1 MAANSFKKGSGKDE
15 MAKRILESA
24 LSTLIAIDTNH
35 NYVLEGSTATNPT
48 LTEAGTKLVA
58 SMQSSVR
65 DTAGTIGDAIAGM
78 KKSQVKKSDSIII
91 YDEGSQSNY
100 RVTFETLAALIV
112 AGAIDGGDVLTTAKL
127 WSHMASN
134 TEYQINISHL
144 RDALADYLTKDKL
157 QGLFRTDGG
166 DAFLSKI
173 FDDEALG
180 VITFLSGLRSNGVA
194 YMMKGLQIGL
204 YQPGIT
210 GFGAKIDENGNGEFE
225 SLVVRRFLDV
235 PELRY
240 NRVEVLA
247 GDKWRAPGGG
257 VIESVTPD
265 IDPETGNILTTGTI
279 SLKLEEGEVGCI
291 AVDDICMGIFH
302 DFNDPS
308 NNDDAT
314 TDDGFG
320 NRTFAGFCTSYFR
333 ITEVTATTNIDGVN
347 YYNKVFKY
355 ALRPIGGR
363 WSRQIHPQNFMN
375 FVVYGNFT
383 NTSRQSSTYETTAYT
398 RMLRAQN
405 TWEFSWNNIGMQFG
419 DCSLLANFDT
429 QEEPN
434 ERANEA
440 SKYLFY
446 IDGDIFHTGVLRRVD
461 SHGRDIIDYY
471 DQGVWDPN
479 TEYFYKDRVYWNGS
493 MWLLVREDTV
503 DDQGVHH
510 GITGS
515 EPSEDNPNW
524 LAVVYSQSVRSMGH
538 WEATK
543 CPYPVSAIVNLAG
556 ILYISNKE
564 TSNPPRGLLTGKVN
578 GQTTYLKDKDGKYFL
593 IDEDESNISDDWDV
607 LLDIR
612 EMVSGE
618 DAIYINLTNDA
629 DSIITDINGNIA
641 PGTEYP
647 TTKAQLYRG
656 SVQITSGITWSVS
669 AAGCSASIAPESGT
683 VVTSNMTAD
692 KATVTISATYN
703 NITYQ
708 KVFTFSKLFGA
719 DKYYLQ
725 PSADVIKFNPN
736 SNGGTGEYTP
746 TSLTVRAYVIK
757 GGDKLEITSG
767 AGLGFIRFGGN
778 TYYSGMTVQINNM
791 SVFTSGKLTFEL
803 FDSQST
809 PQLQDMEEVPLVQD
823 GVNGAGSAVVNLTN
837 DTDTVCCDSEGNIDP
852 SDSLPTTNAQLYYD
866 LQKVTTG
873 LTWNC
878 NATGCTATIEEDHD
892 NPGEGKLTVTAMSAD
907 VASVLIFCNFRGEQY
922 SKTFTFKKL
931 FGADKYYLQMSGD
944 AIVMDKTGSFRPNS
958 ITARAYCK
966 RFGNDP
972 IECNA
977 QDFPHIKIACQTL
990 QQQSG
995 YSPQSVVITDSVF
1008 TDRHLVF
1015 TLIDDS
1021 TPGDVK
1027 VLDTEDIPL
1036 VLDGTDGIDGK
1047 DGKDWHYAGM
1057 WDSEAEY
1064 KAGDVVRMGD
1074 TMYVALVDNTN
1085 KPPREI
1091 LKDCVDGKYLKD
1103 ENDRYL
1109 MTGSDLTDDI
1119 NWDFYFRDGRD
1130 GIDGVD
1136 GTDGRDGQ
1144 DGDTPVFVNLTN
1156 DTDSVIC
1163 DMDGNPLE
1171 ELPTTIAQFFFGSLQ
1186 LLHDDGVE
1194 WSVSHLVGCTLEGEA
1209 GITDDGYVQVKTMS
1223 ADRAQVTIRA
1233 TYKSQ
1238 YYEKNFN
1245 FTKLYGT
1252 DKYVLA
1258 PNFGTV
1264 QFNPDNGSYYPTS
1277 LVLNAFVVKNG
1288 ATIDLTQ
1295 ASGLGY
1301 IQIGNDTQHKYYNGD
1316 SIQTATFFAVSG
1328 IEITLRD
1335 PDGVVKDKEYIP
1347 RISDGRKGNDGADAV
1362 TMWFDDSNIHFIC
1375 DAEGTPASGQ
1385 TYSTTGKLYN
1395 GGNDV
1400 ALHAS
1405 LSKAESTTVNCTGV
1419 LNVAD
1424 NTEFILT
1431 VTGFKAGATDSNE
1444 VKVTLVAADE
1454 SISREFI
1461 IHVDKVRPGAD
1472 GKSPVVYNVVPN
1484 INVVNKDKE
1493 TGVFTPATLAPSVRK
1508 SYVDTNGAVAH
1519 QMLSASQAL
1528 SSEGI
1533 HIYYRFD
1540 AMIQT
1545 VTEAIGNMDDGNPL
1559 TLPSSMNSYVNF
1571 AIAKSDGIILDNQ
1584 SVSAVSDGIDGTDG
1598 ADGNGIASITRTF
1611 AISNVSSTPNE
1622 STEPQHFGNWTT
1634 QSPAVTEAYPHLWA
1648 KEVVLFTNTSS
1659 TTKYYHIGS
1668 RGDNGID
1675 AQDMEFVY
1683 IRTKTSTAPVILADN
1698 TYTDSKGKA
1707 YTSDGHLPH
1716 VSGNSNI
1723 ESDNS
1728 GVSGKTYECTDDPK
1742 GVNNVWKY
1750 EWEIKR
1756 SKGAANSNGKRTWN
1770 PYSGTMTLHNNF
1782 AESLL
1787 TMDITNDSDQF
1798 GADSESRVLVQQVRS
1813 TVVSMMYGTQA
1824 QAFLAVPSIALK
1836 YDDGTSVPTDVA
1848 AVSVS
1853 PNTAGQTEYTISVT
1867 IKATPS
1873 GTSPLASHSGIYV
1886 DITGSCSNGGPKT
1899 IRFSLEKV
1907 MSGAPGVAPVIYQ
1920 LNPTLKSI
1928 QFSRDSSNNLIPSSR
1943 RVTVNVLKTIGN
1955 TTQEITSAISGIT
1968 FDWGFDDN
1976 AATSGHTGRSIGSY
1990 FDVSNS
1996 DASSYSQVWIKLSTG
2011 DKETIPILKDGAK
2024 GTDGRNGTDG
2034 KDGADGKDGKSFVS
2048 RGHWRSGEEYA
2059 VGDMVSFAGSIY
2071 RCLVASSN
2079 IPPLQC
2085 LTDNGNF
2092 FLVDKNGNYIVNYP
2106 IVANTANWEL
2116 SIEYQR
2122 RIMFDLD
2129 NESDTILYDTNGKKI
2144 SQDVV
2149 SHAILYVDGAEY
2161 VGAVTYGINASG
2173 CTATIQG
2180 RTIIVTGVSG
2190 TGGTVEATCTYD
2202 GNNYTA
2208 ILSVRK
2214 LVGVNKYEI
2223 VPSANSVKKDPNSN
2237 NQYTP
2242 SAGVTFQIFRTDQTG
2257 VRRAITAADMN
2268 TGDEEGFRIGLI
2280 RGGKSEATIAIDY
2293 TITPSDFEIG
2303 DCRITLYDKNNSVQ
2317 DSEYIP
2323 VIAEGVNGQ
2332 NTIRVDL
2339 DNENDSMLY
2348 DGSGNLISGNC
2359 TANATLY
2366 DGEAPVTSAL
2376 TWKIT
2381 VRSGSVITN
2390 AVSGTLPGKQLVV
2403 SGISSGSATIL
2414 VYTRYKGYDR
2424 GITLTVKKLVGVDK
2438 YELSVSPNSVGKDGN
2453 TGEYDTDYIAVDV
2466 YKTAQNGS
2474 RTKLNSLPTGYTLK
2488 SIINGVT
2495 ESISLGSQSISKAK
2509 FAGTNIAIE
2518 LRDNNNSLLDN
2529 ENVPIVSSGT
2539 AGVDSISISAT
2550 PSSLIINQD
2559 ITNTDNIKNPN
2570 LSEYVYF
2577 YLWKGGENITANITS
2592 IKVNTNG
2599 KIYLATENSQ
2609 TTGSFTYYHP
2619 YLIIRGIAKS
2629 GDNYYS
2635 SAQIGLTVNFT
2646 DNGVAKTISYTL
2658 SVYVNL
2664 IGTWKIT
2671 VENGVKQEVGDR
2683 IAYEAGPNGTVL
2695 RTAWNANITE
2705 SATALRSEYT
2715 EQICKAGEYGANL
2728 FGFSKGVVFSDNI
2741 IPFIQGY
2748 GFAQKSAGQI
2758 WINNLGFGG
2767 KGGYFTI
2774 SFYARMSSTSRT
2786 VTFKFWAVG
2795 MLGVYNPDDAT
2806 NDPIFFSRGIS
2817 ASTWTKVTQ
2826 TVYIKSFEN
2835 DTQRGGQ
2842 FYVDDAPGDNLLYIR
2857 QLKIERGNEETAFT
2871 PAAEDLALVGNG
2883 QLITSLDNAG
2893 MATDGRIINGRKAD
2907 YYVEVNPSGFPTYC
2921 IDYLYK
2927 NNAFN
2932 ITAGKMY
2939 TLSFWAKC
2947 SSYGMIITTHLY
2959 KSGEPIISDS
2969 SVIYD
2974 PGTNGSQMEKLRSD
2988 GESKVRLSTAWKQY
3002 FIHLYAT
3009 NNITGAN
3016 LIALRVVKAE
3026 NANVTGTIYMSDIR
3040 FVEGFE
3046 TTEGQYRS
3054 LIEQSARR
3062 VSMSVEHDLLQ
3073 TGIDITH
3080 QKITLRAD
3088 QVVFASSNGVSGKIW
3103 IDATYGTLHAVD
3115 GHFSGIIEA
3124 NGGTIGGFKIGNTYI
3139 GEAEEVGGSWEG
3151 TRLYNDGRLILGK
3164 TNDDYHIALR
3174 VYGGVEMGGKENENI
3189 VLFTP
3194 SNIGNGKTLENTEA
3208 ITLNGCLRLPYI
3220 NNRLPSN
3227 VGNIYNGVVY
3237 YDDFGYLRLY
3247 NINNQNKKGV
3257 SPFGTYL
3264 ISGESEVVLPL
3275 ASNIA
3280 GNPRLNTIWV
3290 KGNGDTIVRTS
3301 VLSNQK
3307 IMNSHDNGYWENNQS
3322 NIGGE
3327 SHIFVFNG
3335 TDWIDFFCSFT

>member
-157 QGLFRTDGG
+157 QGLFRTEGG

-257 VIESVTPD
+257 IIESVTPD
-265 IDPETGNILTTGTI
+265 VDPETGNILATGTI

-493 MWLLVREDTV
+493 MWLLVREDTI
-503 DDQGVHH
+503 DGQGVHH

-564 TSNPPRGLLTGKVN
+564 TSNPPRGLLTGLVN

-656 SVQITSGITWSVS
+656 SVQITSGITWGVS
-669 AAGCSASIAPESGT
+669 AVGCSASIAPESGT

-736 SNGGTGEYTP
+736 ANGGTGEYTP

-767 AGLGFIRFGGN
+767 AGLGYIRFGGN

-803 FDSQST
+803 FDNQST

-922 SKTFTFKKL
+922 SKIFTFKKL

-944 AIVMDKTGSFRPNS
+944 AVVMDKTGSFRPNS
-958 ITARAYCK
+958 ITARAFCK

-972 IECNA
+972 IECTA
-977 QDFPHIKIACQTL
+977 QDFPHIKIACQAL

-1015 TLIDDS
+1015 TIIDDS

-1036 VLDGTDGIDGK
+1036 VMDGTDGIDGQ

-1091 LKDCVDGKYLKD
+1091 LKDGVDGKYLKD

-1130 GIDGVD
+1130 GIDGID
-1136 GTDGRDGQ
+1136 GIDGRDGQ

-1171 ELPTTIAQFFFGSLQ
+1171 ELPTTIAQFFFGSIQ
-1186 LLHDDGVE
+1186 LLHEDGVE
-1194 WSVSHLVGCTLEGEA
+1194 WSISHLVGCTLEGET

-1233 TYKSQ
+1233 TYKTQ

-1264 QFNPDNGSYYPTS
+1264 QFNPNNGTYYPTS

-1288 ATIDLTQ
+1288 TTIDLTQ

-1316 SIQTATFFAVSG
+1316 SIQTATFFATSG

-1347 RISDGRKGNDGADAV
+1347 RISDGRRGDDGDDAV

-1375 DAEGTPASGQ
+1375 DAEGTPVSGQ
-1385 TYSTTGKLYN
+1385 TYSTTGKLYK

-1454 SISREFI
+1454 SVSREFI
-1461 IHVDKVRPGAD
+1461 VHVDKVRPGAD
-1472 GKSPVVYNVVPN
+1472 GKSPVIYNVVPN
-1484 INVVNKDKE
+1484 TNVVNKNKE
-1493 TGVFTPATLAPSVRK
+1493 TGVFTPATLTPGVRK
-1508 SYVDTNGAVAH
+1508 SYVDANGAVAH

-1545 VTEAIGNMDDGNPL
+1545 VTEAIGNLDNGNPL

-1584 SVSAVSDGIDGTDG
+1584 SVSAISDGIDG
-1598 ADGNGIASITRTF
+1598 
-1611 AISNVSSTPNE
+1611 E
-1622 STEPQHFGNWTT
+1622 
-1634 QSPAVTEAYPHLWA
+1634 
-1648 KEVVLFTNTSS
+1648 
-1659 TTKYYHIGS
+1659 
-1668 RGDNGID
+1668 
-1675 AQDMEFVY
+1675 
-1683 IRTKTSTAPVILADN
+1683 
-1698 TYTDSKGKA
+1698 
-1707 YTSDGHLPH
+1707 
-1716 VSGNSNI
+1716 
-1723 ESDNS
+1723 
-1728 GVSGKTYECTDDPK
+1728 
-1742 GVNNVWKY
+1742 
-1750 EWEIKR
+1750 
-1756 SKGAANSNGKRTWN
+1756 
-1770 PYSGTMTLHNNF
+1770 
-1782 AESLL
+1782 
-1787 TMDITNDSDQF
+1787 
-1798 GADSESRVLVQQVRS
+1798 
-1813 TVVSMMYGTQA
+1813 
-1824 QAFLAVPSIALK
+1824 
-1836 YDDGTSVPTDVA
+1836 
-1848 AVSVS
+1848 
-1853 PNTAGQTEYTISVT
+1853 
-1867 IKATPS
+1867 
-1873 GTSPLASHSGIYV
+1873 
-1886 DITGSCSNGGPKT
+1886 
-1899 IRFSLEKV
+1899 
-1907 MSGAPGVAPVIYQ
+1907 
-1920 LNPTLKSI
+1920 
-1928 QFSRDSSNNLIPSSR
+1928 
-1943 RVTVNVLKTIGN
+1943 
-1955 TTQEITSAISGIT
+1955 
-1968 FDWGFDDN
+1968 
-1976 AATSGHTGRSIGSY
+1976 
-1990 FDVSNS
+1990 
-1996 DASSYSQVWIKLSTG
+1996 
-2011 DKETIPILKDGAK
+2011 
-2024 GTDGRNGTDG
+2024 
-2034 KDGADGKDGKSFVS
+2034 DGKSYVS
-2048 RGHWRSGEEYA
+2048 RGHWKSGEEYN

-2092 FLVDKNGNYIVNYP
+2092 FLVDENGNYIINYP
-2106 IVANTANWEL
+2106 IVANTTNWEL

-2129 NESDTILYDTNGKKI
+2129 NESDTILYDTNGKKV

-2161 VGAVTYGINASG
+2161 VGAATYGINASG
-2173 CTATIQG
+2173 CTATISG

-2190 TGGTVEATCTYD
+2190 TGGTVEVTCTYD
-2202 GNNYTA
+2202 GNTYTA

-2223 VPSANSVKKDPNSN
+2223 VPSANSVKKDPNNN

-2257 VRRAITAADMN
+2257 TRRALTASDMN

-2280 RGGKSEATIAIDY
+2280 RGGQSEATIAINY

-2359 TANATLY
+2359 IANATLY
-2366 DGEAPVTSAL
+2366 DGEVPVTSAL

-2381 VRSGSVITN
+2381 VRSGSVTTN
-2390 AVSGTLPGKQLVV
+2390 AVSGTLPGNQLVV
-2403 SGISSGSATIL
+2403 SGISSDAATIL
-2414 VYTRYKGYDR
+2414 VYTRYKEYDR
-2424 GITLTVKKLVGVDK
+2424 GITLTLKRLVGVDK
-2438 YELSVSPNSVGKDGN
+2438 YELSVSPNSVGKNWN
-2453 TGEYDTDYIAVDV
+2453 TGAYDTDYIAVDV

-2495 ESISLGSQSISKAK
+2495 ESINLGSQSIAKAK

-2529 ENVPIVSSGT
+2529 ENVPIVSSGATGSDAVIGT
-2539 AGVDSISISAT
+2539 ALPA
-2550 PSSLIINQD
+2550 SLIINQD
-2559 ITNTDNIKNPN
+2559 ITNTSNIDSPN
-2570 LSEYVYF
+2570 LSETIIMELWEGNTKLGSNMISSLTVHQDNPHVYINNSNNTPVLSADVYIPSDRF
-2577 YLWKGGENITANITS
+2577 VIKGVAKDG
-2592 IKVNTNG
+2592 NG
-2599 KIYLATENSQ
+2599 
-2609 TTGSFTYYHP
+2609 
-2619 YLIIRGIAKS
+2619 
-2629 GDNYYS
+2629 NYYS
-2635 SAQIGLTVNFT
+2635 DANISVTVRFYV
-2646 DNGVAKTISYTL
+2646 NGSSVQKVMTVPVR
-2658 SVYVNL
+2658 VYVNL
-2664 IGTWKIT
+2664 LGTWKIT
-2671 VENGVKQEVGDR
+2671 VENGAEQKVGDR
-2683 IAYEAGPNGTVL
+2683 INYEAGPDGTVL

-2715 EQICKAGEYGANL
+2715 EQIGKAGEYGANL
-2728 FGFSKGVVFSDNI
+2728 FGFGKGVAFSDNI

-2758 WINNLGFGG
+2758 WINKLGFDG

-2774 SFYARMSSTSRT
+2774 SFYARMSSTNRT
-2786 VTFKFWAVG
+2786 VTFNFWARG
-2795 MLGVYNPDDAT
+2795 MLSVYNPDAAT
-2806 NDPIFFSRGIS
+2806 SDPISFSRGIS
-2817 ASTWTKVTQ
+2817 ASSWTRVTQ
-2826 TVYIKSFEN
+2826 TVYIKSFSN

-2857 QLKIERGNEETAFT
+2857 QLKIERGNEVTAFT
-2871 PAAEDLALVGNG
+2871 PAAEDLAIVGNG

-2893 MATDGRIINGRKAD
+2893 MATDRPEINGRRAD
-2907 YYVEVNPSGFPTYC
+2907 YYAYVNPSSFPTDF
-2921 IDYLYK
+2921 IDYLFK
-2927 NNAFN
+2927 NGAFN

-2947 SSYGMIITTHLY
+2947 SSYGMVITTHLY
-2959 KSGEPIISDS
+2959 KPGESIIDS
-2969 SVIYD
+2969 SNVIYD

-3009 NNITGAN
+3009 NSVSEAN
-3016 LIALRVVKAE
+3016 LIALRVVKSE

-3046 TTEGQYRS
+3046 TTEGQYKS
-3054 LIEQSARR
+3054 LFEQTARR
-3062 VSMSVEHDLLQ
+3062 ISMSVEHDLLQ

-3088 QVVFASSNGVSGKIW
+3088 QVVFSNSAGTATDKIW
-3103 IDATYGTLHAVD
+3103 IDATHGTLHAVD
-3115 GHFSGIIEA
+3115 GHFSGEITA
-3124 NGGTIGGFKIGNTYI
+3124 TTGTIGGFVIDSDSIRSENSMVGLYSGSVYTSDNNNSPVRFWAGSTNRDSAPFRVTQSGALYSTSGKIGGFTINSSSIGSQYDNENLYLSPSFAKIGNSQAFI
-3139 GEAEEVGGSWEG
+3139 LMGADVAPGVVGG
-3151 TRLYNDGRLILGK
+3151 
-3164 TNDDYHIALR
+3164 A
-3174 VYGGVEMGGKENENI
+3174 
-3189 VLFTP
+3189 FTM
-3194 SNIGNGKTLENTEA
+3194 TMRLENTKPA
-3208 ITLNGCLRLPYI
+3208 QTYGDWTYDTANYGIYI
-3220 NNRLPSN
+3220 NVKNGTKN
-3227 VGNIYNGVVY
+3227 YGIYSTAAIRGSVVY
-3237 YDDFGYLRLY
+3237 SDRVGY
-3247 NINNQNKKGV
+3247 IG
-3257 SPFGTYL
+3257 FTG
-3264 ISGESEVVLPL
+3264 SGY
-3275 ASNIA
+3275 
-3280 GNPRLNTIWV
+3280 TI
-3290 KGNGDTIVRTS
+3290 D
-3301 VLSNQK
+3301 LSQCNLFYFYCP
-3307 IMNSHDNGYWENNQS
+3307 SQS
-3322 NIGGE
+3322 NIYLPTKESIAKQFSYSELPTNFGVEFTIVAQWNTSMFWLMNVEDYNAGFTNWAMAAGDVVRLLVTNIHGE
-3327 SHIFVFNG
+3327 FRYKIISY
-3335 TDWIDFFCSFT
+3335 CQ

>member
-112 AGAIDGGDVLTTAKL
+112 AGAIDGGDVITTAKL

-157 QGLFRTDGG
+157 QGLFRTEGG

-257 VIESVTPD
+257 IIESVTPD
-265 IDPETGNILTTGTI
+265 IDPETGNVLATGTI

-363 WSRQIHPQNFMN
+363 WSRQVHPQNYMN

-493 MWLLVREDTV
+493 MWLLVREDIV

-564 TSNPPRGLLTGKVN
+564 TSNPPRGLLTGLVN

-656 SVQITSGITWSVS
+656 SIQITSGITWGVS
-669 AAGCSASIAPESGT
+669 AVGCSASIAPESGT

-736 SNGGTGEYTP
+736 ANGGTGEYTP

-767 AGLGFIRFGGN
+767 AGLGYIRFGGN

-803 FDSQST
+803 FDNQST

-944 AIVMDKTGSFRPNS
+944 AVVMDKTGSFKPNS
-958 ITARAYCK
+958 ITARAFCK

-972 IECNA
+972 IECTA
-977 QDFPHIKIACQTL
+977 QDFPHIKIACQAL

-1015 TLIDDS
+1015 TIIDDS

-1027 VLDTEDIPL
+1027 ILDTEDIPL

-1074 TMYVALVDNTN
+1074 TMYVALVNNTN

-1091 LKDCVDGKYLKD
+1091 LKDGVDGKYLKD

-1119 NWDFYFRDGRD
+1119 NWDLYFRDGRD

-1136 GTDGRDGQ
+1136 GIDGRDGQ

-1186 LLHDDGVE
+1186 LLHEDGVE
-1194 WSVSHLVGCTLEGEA
+1194 WSISHLVGCTLEGET

-1264 QFNPDNGSYYPTS
+1264 QFNPNNGTYYPTA

-1288 ATIDLTQ
+1288 TTIDLTQ
-1295 ASGLGY
+1295 TSGLGY

-1335 PDGVVKDKEYIP
+1335 QDGVVKDKEYIP
-1347 RISDGRKGNDGADAV
+1347 RISDGRRGDDGDDAV

-1375 DAEGTPASGQ
+1375 DAEGTPVSGQ
-1385 TYSTTGKLYN
+1385 TYSTTGKLYK

-1454 SISREFI
+1454 SVSREFI
-1461 IHVDKVRPGAD
+1461 VHVDKVRPGAD
-1472 GKSPVVYNVVPN
+1472 GKSPVIYNVVPN
-1484 INVVNKDKE
+1484 TNVVNKDKE
-1493 TGVFTPATLAPSVRK
+1493 TGVFTPAALTPSVRK
-1508 SYVDTNGAVAH
+1508 SYVDANGAVAH

-1545 VTEAIGNMDDGNPL
+1545 VLEAIGNLDDGNPL

-1584 SVSAVSDGIDGTDG
+1584 SVSAISDGIDG
-1598 ADGNGIASITRTF
+1598 
-1611 AISNVSSTPNE
+1611 E
-1622 STEPQHFGNWTT
+1622 
-1634 QSPAVTEAYPHLWA
+1634 
-1648 KEVVLFTNTSS
+1648 
-1659 TTKYYHIGS
+1659 
-1668 RGDNGID
+1668 
-1675 AQDMEFVY
+1675 
-1683 IRTKTSTAPVILADN
+1683 
-1698 TYTDSKGKA
+1698 
-1707 YTSDGHLPH
+1707 
-1716 VSGNSNI
+1716 
-1723 ESDNS
+1723 
-1728 GVSGKTYECTDDPK
+1728 
-1742 GVNNVWKY
+1742 
-1750 EWEIKR
+1750 
-1756 SKGAANSNGKRTWN
+1756 
-1770 PYSGTMTLHNNF
+1770 
-1782 AESLL
+1782 
-1787 TMDITNDSDQF
+1787 
-1798 GADSESRVLVQQVRS
+1798 
-1813 TVVSMMYGTQA
+1813 
-1824 QAFLAVPSIALK
+1824 
-1836 YDDGTSVPTDVA
+1836 
-1848 AVSVS
+1848 
-1853 PNTAGQTEYTISVT
+1853 
-1867 IKATPS
+1867 
-1873 GTSPLASHSGIYV
+1873 
-1886 DITGSCSNGGPKT
+1886 
-1899 IRFSLEKV
+1899 
-1907 MSGAPGVAPVIYQ
+1907 
-1920 LNPTLKSI
+1920 
-1928 QFSRDSSNNLIPSSR
+1928 
-1943 RVTVNVLKTIGN
+1943 
-1955 TTQEITSAISGIT
+1955 
-1968 FDWGFDDN
+1968 
-1976 AATSGHTGRSIGSY
+1976 
-1990 FDVSNS
+1990 
-1996 DASSYSQVWIKLSTG
+1996 
-2011 DKETIPILKDGAK
+2011 
-2024 GTDGRNGTDG
+2024 
-2034 KDGADGKDGKSFVS
+2034 DGKSYVS
-2048 RGHWRSGEEYA
+2048 RGHWKSGEEYN

-2079 IPPLQC
+2079 VPPLQC
-2085 LTDNGNF
+2085 LTDNGNL
-2092 FLVDKNGNYIVNYP
+2092 FLVDENGNYIINYP

-2129 NESDTILYDTNGKKI
+2129 NESDTILYDTNGKKV
-2144 SQDVV
+2144 SQDVI

-2161 VGAVTYGINASG
+2161 VGAATYGINASG
-2173 CTATIQG
+2173 CTATISG

-2190 TGGTVEATCTYD
+2190 TGGTVEVTCTYE
-2202 GNNYTA
+2202 GNTYTA

-2223 VPSANSVKKDPNSN
+2223 VPSANSVKKDPNNN

-2242 SAGVTFQIFRTDQTG
+2242 SAGVTFQIFKTDQTG
-2257 VRRAITAADMN
+2257 TRRALTASDMN

-2280 RGGKSEATIAIDY
+2280 RGGQSEAIIAIDY

-2359 TANATLY
+2359 IANATLY
-2366 DGEAPVTSAL
+2366 DGEVPVTSAL

-2381 VRSGSVITN
+2381 VRSGSITTN
-2390 AVSGTLPGKQLVV
+2390 AVSGTLPGNQLVV
-2403 SGISSGSATIL
+2403 SGISSDAATIL
-2414 VYTRYKGYDR
+2414 VYTRYKEYDR
-2424 GITLTVKKLVGVDK
+2424 GITLTLKRLVGVDK
-2438 YELSVSPNSVGKDGN
+2438 YELSVSPNSVGKNGN
-2453 TGEYDTDYIAVDV
+2453 TGAYDTDYIAVDV

-2495 ESISLGSQSISKAK
+2495 ESISLGSQSIAQAK

-2529 ENVPIVSSGT
+2529 ENVPIVSSGATGSDAVIGT
-2539 AGVDSISISAT
+2539 ALPA
-2550 PSSLIINQD
+2550 SLIINQD
-2559 ITNTDNIKNPN
+2559 ITNTSNIDSPN
-2570 LSEYVYF
+2570 LSETIIMELWEGNTKLGSNMISSVTVHQDNPHVYINNSNNTPVLSVDVYVPSDRF
-2577 YLWKGGENITANITS
+2577 VIKGVAKDG
-2592 IKVNTNG
+2592 NG
-2599 KIYLATENSQ
+2599 
-2609 TTGSFTYYHP
+2609 
-2619 YLIIRGIAKS
+2619 
-2629 GDNYYS
+2629 NYYS
-2635 SAQIGLTVNFT
+2635 DANISVTVRFHV
-2646 DNGVAKTISYTL
+2646 NGSRIQKLMTVPVR
-2658 SVYVNL
+2658 VYVNL
-2664 IGTWKIT
+2664 LGTWKIT
-2671 VENGVKQEVGDR
+2671 VENGAEEKVGNR

-2695 RTAWNANITE
+2695 RTAWNANIIE

-2715 EQICKAGEYGANL
+2715 EQIGKADEYGANL
-2728 FGFSKGVVFSDNI
+2728 FGFSKGVVFSGNI

-2748 GFAQKSAGQI
+2748 GFAQSGAGQI
-2758 WINNLGFGG
+2758 YIHHLGFGG

-2774 SFYARMSSTSRT
+2774 SFYARMSSTNRT
-2786 VTFKFWAVG
+2786 VTFNFWARG
-2795 MLGVYNPDDAT
+2795 MLSTYNPDTAT
-2806 NDPIFFSRGIS
+2806 SDPISFSRGIS
-2817 ASTWTKVTQ
+2817 ASSWTRVTQ
-2826 TVYIKSFEN
+2826 TVYIKSFSN
-2835 DTQRGGQ
+2835 DTQRSGQ
-2842 FYVDDAPGDNLLYIR
+2842 FYVDDAPGENLLYIR
-2857 QLKIERGNEETAFT
+2857 QLKIERGNEVTAFS
-2871 PAAEDLALVGNG
+2871 PAAEDLAVVGNG

-2893 MATDGRIINGRKAD
+2893 MNVDRPEINGRRAD
-2907 YYVEVNPSGFPTYC
+2907 YYAYVNPSSFPTDF
-2921 IDYLYK
+2921 IDYLFK
-2927 NNAFN
+2927 NGAFN

-2959 KSGEPIISDS
+2959 KPGESIISS
-2969 SVIYD
+2969 SDVIYD
-2974 PGTNGSQMEKLRSD
+2974 PMTNGSQMEKLRSD
-2988 GESKVRLSTAWKQY
+2988 GQSKVRLSTVWKQY

-3009 NNITGAN
+3009 NNVSGAS

-3046 TTEGQYRS
+3046 TTEGQYKS
-3054 LIEQSARR
+3054 LFEQTARR
-3062 VSMSVEHDLLQ
+3062 ISMSVEHDLLQ

-3080 QKITLRAD
+3080 QRITLRAD

-3103 IDATYGTLHAVD
+3103 IDATDGTLHAIN

-3124 NGGTIGGFKIGNTYI
+3124 NGGTFRGLIKTPFREPTSVWDNLDGGGCIKIATRAQANAGISLPVWDSLDGTEIDIVNLTRYNTYI
-3139 GEAEEVGGSWEG
+3139 TAAGGTGYIMLGWKRVSSIKLGYKGMICKLKAVKIDEDDETTVPAGTVIWSIVNVSSFKYTTENGYNIAESADFLNYGGAIDGMVTFNRGVYLPGILYTGNVTIGGSSHGRTILWRGPG
-3151 TRLYNDGRLILGK
+3151 TLYDTWNYFY
-3164 TNDDYHIALR
+3164 T
-3174 VYGGVEMGGKENENI
+3174 GGWGYMQS
-3189 VLFTP
+3189 FSSD
-3194 SNIGNGKTLENTEA
+3194 SNK
-3208 ITLNGCLRLPYI
+3208 
-3220 NNRLPSN
+3220 
-3227 VGNIYNGVVY
+3227 
-3237 YDDFGYLRLY
+3237 LY
-3247 NINNQNKKGV
+3247 
-3257 SPFGTYL
+3257 
-3264 ISGESEVVLPL
+3264 
-3275 ASNIA
+3275 
-3280 GNPRLNTIWV
+3280 
-3290 KGNGDTIVRTS
+3290 
-3301 VLSNQK
+3301 
-3307 IMNSHDNGYWENNQS
+3307 M
-3322 NIGGE
+3322 
-3327 SHIFVFNG
+3327 FVFDATLTLG
-3335 TDWIDFFCSFT
+3335 DRQGAWILVD

>member
-1 MAANSFKKGSGKDE
+1 
-15 MAKRILESA
+15 
-24 LSTLIAIDTNH
+24 
-35 NYVLEGSTATNPT
+35 
-48 LTEAGTKLVA
+48 
-58 SMQSSVR
+58 
-65 DTAGTIGDAIAGM
+65 
-78 KKSQVKKSDSIII
+78 
-91 YDEGSQSNY
+91 
-100 RVTFETLAALIV
+100 
-112 AGAIDGGDVLTTAKL
+112 
-127 WSHMASN
+127 
-134 TEYQINISHL
+134 
-144 RDALADYLTKDKL
+144 
-157 QGLFRTDGG
+157 
-166 DAFLSKI
+166 
-173 FDDEALG
+173 
-180 VITFLSGLRSNGVA
+180 
-194 YMMKGLQIGL
+194 
-204 YQPGIT
+204 
-210 GFGAKIDENGNGEFE
+210 
-225 SLVVRRFLDV
+225 
-235 PELRY
+235 
-240 NRVEVLA
+240 
-247 GDKWRAPGGG
+247 
-257 VIESVTPD
+257 
-265 IDPETGNILTTGTI
+265 
-279 SLKLEEGEVGCI
+279 
-291 AVDDICMGIFH
+291 
-302 DFNDPS
+302 
-308 NNDDAT
+308 
-314 TDDGFG
+314 
-320 NRTFAGFCTSYFR
+320 
-333 ITEVTATTNIDGVN
+333 
-347 YYNKVFKY
+347 
-355 ALRPIGGR
+355 
-363 WSRQIHPQNFMN
+363 
-375 FVVYGNFT
+375 
-383 NTSRQSSTYETTAYT
+383 
-398 RMLRAQN
+398 
-405 TWEFSWNNIGMQFG
+405 
-419 DCSLLANFDT
+419 
-429 QEEPN
+429 
-434 ERANEA
+434 
-440 SKYLFY
+440 
-446 IDGDIFHTGVLRRVD
+446 
-461 SHGRDIIDYY
+461 
-471 DQGVWDPN
+471 
-479 TEYFYKDRVYWNGS
+479 
-493 MWLLVREDTV
+493 MWLLVREDTI
-503 DDQGVHH
+503 DGQGVHH

-564 TSNPPRGLLTGKVN
+564 TSNPPRGLLTGLVN

-656 SVQITSGITWSVS
+656 SVQITSGITWGVS
-669 AAGCSASIAPESGT
+669 AVGCSASIAPESGT

-736 SNGGTGEYTP
+736 ANGGTGEYTP

-767 AGLGFIRFGGN
+767 AGLGYIMFGGN
-778 TYYSGMTVQINNM
+778 TYYSGMTVKINNM

-803 FDSQST
+803 FDNQST
-809 PQLQDMEEVPLVQD
+809 PQLQDIEEVPLVQD

-852 SDSLPTTNAQLYYD
+852 SDSLPTTNAQLYHD

-878 NATGCTATIEEDHD
+878 NAIGCTATIEEDHD

-922 SKTFTFKKL
+922 SKIFTFKKL

-944 AIVMDKTGSFRPNS
+944 AVVMDKTGSFRPNS
-958 ITARAYCK
+958 ITARAFCK

-972 IECNA
+972 IECTA
-977 QDFPHIKIACQTL
+977 QDFPHIKIACQAL

-995 YSPQSVVITDSVF
+995 YSPQSVVMTDSVF

-1036 VLDGTDGIDGK
+1036 VMDGTDGIDGK

-1057 WDSEAEY
+1057 WDSEVEY

-1085 KPPREI
+1085 KSPREI
-1091 LKDCVDGKYLKD
+1091 LKDGVDGKYLKD

-1136 GTDGRDGQ
+1136 GIDGRDGQ

-1194 WSVSHLVGCTLEGEA
+1194 WSISHLVGCTLEGEA

-1264 QFNPDNGSYYPTS
+1264 QFNPNNGSYYPTS

-1288 ATIDLTQ
+1288 TTIDLTQ

-1316 SIQTATFFAVSG
+1316 SIQTATFFATSG

-1347 RISDGRKGNDGADAV
+1347 RISDGRRGDDGDDAV

-1375 DAEGTPASGQ
+1375 DAAGTPVSGQ
-1385 TYSTTGKLYN
+1385 TYSTTGKLYK

-1454 SISREFI
+1454 SVSREFI
-1461 IHVDKVRPGAD
+1461 VHVDKVRPGAD
-1472 GKSPVVYNVVPN
+1472 GKSPVIYNVVPN
-1484 INVVNKDKE
+1484 TNVVNKNKE
-1493 TGVFTPATLAPSVRK
+1493 TGVFTPATLTPGVRK
-1508 SYVDTNGAVAH
+1508 SYVDYNGAVAH

-1545 VTEAIGNMDDGNPL
+1545 VTEAIGNLDNGNPL

-1571 AIAKSDGIILDNQ
+1571 AIAKSDNIILDNQ
-1584 SVSAVSDGIDGTDG
+1584 SVSAISDGIDG
-1598 ADGNGIASITRTF
+1598 
-1611 AISNVSSTPNE
+1611 E
-1622 STEPQHFGNWTT
+1622 
-1634 QSPAVTEAYPHLWA
+1634 
-1648 KEVVLFTNTSS
+1648 
-1659 TTKYYHIGS
+1659 
-1668 RGDNGID
+1668 
-1675 AQDMEFVY
+1675 
-1683 IRTKTSTAPVILADN
+1683 
-1698 TYTDSKGKA
+1698 
-1707 YTSDGHLPH
+1707 
-1716 VSGNSNI
+1716 
-1723 ESDNS
+1723 
-1728 GVSGKTYECTDDPK
+1728 
-1742 GVNNVWKY
+1742 
-1750 EWEIKR
+1750 
-1756 SKGAANSNGKRTWN
+1756 
-1770 PYSGTMTLHNNF
+1770 
-1782 AESLL
+1782 
-1787 TMDITNDSDQF
+1787 
-1798 GADSESRVLVQQVRS
+1798 
-1813 TVVSMMYGTQA
+1813 
-1824 QAFLAVPSIALK
+1824 
-1836 YDDGTSVPTDVA
+1836 
-1848 AVSVS
+1848 
-1853 PNTAGQTEYTISVT
+1853 
-1867 IKATPS
+1867 
-1873 GTSPLASHSGIYV
+1873 
-1886 DITGSCSNGGPKT
+1886 
-1899 IRFSLEKV
+1899 
-1907 MSGAPGVAPVIYQ
+1907 
-1920 LNPTLKSI
+1920 
-1928 QFSRDSSNNLIPSSR
+1928 
-1943 RVTVNVLKTIGN
+1943 
-1955 TTQEITSAISGIT
+1955 
-1968 FDWGFDDN
+1968 
-1976 AATSGHTGRSIGSY
+1976 
-1990 FDVSNS
+1990 
-1996 DASSYSQVWIKLSTG
+1996 
-2011 DKETIPILKDGAK
+2011 
-2024 GTDGRNGTDG
+2024 
-2034 KDGADGKDGKSFVS
+2034 DGKSYVS
-2048 RGHWRSGEEYA
+2048 RGHWKSGEEYN

-2071 RCLVASSN
+2071 RCIVASSN
-2079 IPPLQC
+2079 VPPLQC

-2092 FLVDKNGNYIVNYP
+2092 FLVDENGNYIINYP

-2129 NESDTILYDTNGKKI
+2129 NESDTILYDTNGKKV

-2161 VGAVTYGINASG
+2161 VGAATYGINASG
-2173 CTATIQG
+2173 CTATISG

-2190 TGGTVEATCTYD
+2190 TGGTVEVTCTYD
-2202 GNNYTA
+2202 GNTYTA

-2214 LVGVNKYEI
+2214 LVGFNKYEI
-2223 VPSANSVKKDPNSN
+2223 VPSANSVKKDPNNN

-2257 VRRAITAADMN
+2257 TRRALTASDMN

-2280 RGGKSEATIAIDY
+2280 RGGQSEATISINY

-2323 VIAEGVNGQ
+2323 VIAEGLNGQ

-2359 TANATLY
+2359 VANATLY
-2366 DGEAPVTSAL
+2366 DGEVPVTSAL

-2381 VRSGSVITN
+2381 VRSGSVTTN
-2390 AVSGTLPGKQLVV
+2390 AVSGTLPGNQLVV
-2403 SGISSGSATIL
+2403 SGISSDAATIL
-2414 VYTRYKGYDR
+2414 VYTRYKEYDR
-2424 GITLTVKKLVGVDK
+2424 GITLTLKRLVGVDK
-2438 YELSVSPNSVGKDGN
+2438 YELSVYPNSVGKNGN
-2453 TGEYDTDYIAVDV
+2453 TGAYDTDYIAVNV

-2495 ESISLGSQSISKAK
+2495 ESISLGSQSIAKAK

-2529 ENVPIVSSGT
+2529 ENVPIVSSGATGSDAVIGT
-2539 AGVDSISISAT
+2539 ALPA
-2550 PSSLIINQD
+2550 SLIINQD
-2559 ITNTDNIKNPN
+2559 ITNTSNIDSPN
-2570 LSEYVYF
+2570 LSETIIMELWEGNTKLGSNMISSLTVHQDNPHVYINNSNNTPVLSADVYVPSDRF
-2577 YLWKGGENITANITS
+2577 VIKGVAKDG
-2592 IKVNTNG
+2592 NG
-2599 KIYLATENSQ
+2599 
-2609 TTGSFTYYHP
+2609 
-2619 YLIIRGIAKS
+2619 
-2629 GDNYYS
+2629 NYYS
-2635 SAQIGLTVNFT
+2635 DANISVTVRFYV
-2646 DNGVAKTISYTL
+2646 NGSSVQKVMTVPVR
-2658 SVYVNL
+2658 VYVNL
-2664 IGTWKIT
+2664 LGTWKIT
-2671 VENGVKQEVGDR
+2671 VENGAEQKVGER

-2695 RTAWNANITE
+2695 RTAWNANISE

-2715 EQICKAGEYGANL
+2715 EQIGKASEYGANL
-2728 FGFSKGVVFSDNI
+2728 FGFSKGVTFSGNI

-2748 GFAQKSAGQI
+2748 GFAQSGSGQLSVS
-2758 WINNLGFGG
+2758 NLGFDG
-2767 KGGYFTI
+2767 KGGYFAI
-2774 SFYARMSSTSRT
+2774 SFYARMSSTSMDTTFYLWANGEDDQPIVFNRT
-2786 VTFKFWAVG
+2786 
-2795 MLGVYNPDDAT
+2795 
-2806 NDPIFFSRGIS
+2806 IS
-2817 ASTWTKVTQ
+2817 ASSWTRVTQ
-2826 TVYIKSFEN
+2826 VVYIKSYI
-2835 DTQRGGQ
+2835 DDASRKGC
-2842 FYVDDAPGDNLLYIR
+2842 FYVNDMPSDNLIYVR
-2857 QLKIERGNEETAFT
+2857 QLKIERGKNVTEFI
-2871 PAAEDLALVGNG
+2871 PANEDLALVGNG

-2893 MATDGRIINGRKAD
+2893 MSVDRPEINGRMAD
-2907 YYVEVNPSGFPTYC
+2907 YYAYVNPSSFPTDFV
-2921 IDYLYK
+2921 DYLFK

-2959 KSGEPIISDS
+2959 KPGESIISS
-2969 SVIYD
+2969 SDVIYD

-2988 GESKVRLSTAWKQY
+2988 GESKVRLSTEWKQY

-3009 NNITGAN
+3009 NNVTGAS

-3046 TTEGQYRS
+3046 TIEGQYKS
-3054 LIEQSARR
+3054 LFEQTARR
-3062 VSMSVEHDLLQ
+3062 ISMSVEHDLLQ

-3080 QKITLRAD
+3080 QRITLRAD

-3103 IDATYGTLHAVD
+3103 IDATDGTLHAIN

-3124 NGGTIGGFKIGNTYI
+3124 NGGTFRGLIKTPFREPTNVLDNLEGGGCIKIATKAQANAGISLPVWDSLDGTEIDIVNLTKHNTYI
-3139 GEAEEVGGSWEG
+3139 TAAGGTGYIMLGWRRVSSIKLGYKGMICKLKAVKIDEDDETTVPAGTVIWSIVNASSFKYTKQYGYNIAESSDFLNYGGAIDGMATFNGGVYLPGILYTGNVTIGGSSHGRTILWRGPG
-3151 TRLYNDGRLILGK
+3151 TLSDTWNYFY
-3164 TNDDYHIALR
+3164 T
-3174 VYGGVEMGGKENENI
+3174 GGSGYRKSI
-3189 VLFTP
+3189 SSD
-3194 SNIGNGKTLENTEA
+3194 SNK
-3208 ITLNGCLRLPYI
+3208 
-3220 NNRLPSN
+3220 
-3227 VGNIYNGVVY
+3227 IY
-3237 YDDFGYLRLY
+3237 
-3247 NINNQNKKGV
+3247 
-3257 SPFGTYL
+3257 
-3264 ISGESEVVLPL
+3264 
-3275 ASNIA
+3275 
-3280 GNPRLNTIWV
+3280 
-3290 KGNGDTIVRTS
+3290 
-3301 VLSNQK
+3301 
-3307 IMNSHDNGYWENNQS
+3307 M
-3322 NIGGE
+3322 
-3327 SHIFVFNG
+3327 FVFDSTLTLG
-3335 TDWIDFFCSFT
+3335 DRQGAWILVD

>member
-157 QGLFRTDGG
+157 QGLFRTEGG

-257 VIESVTPD
+257 IIESVTPD
-265 IDPETGNILTTGTI
+265 VDPETGNILATGTI

-333 ITEVTATTNIDGVN
+333 ITEVTATTNIDCVN

-564 TSNPPRGLLTGKVN
+564 TSNPPRGLLTGLVN

-656 SVQITSGITWSVS
+656 SVQITSGITWGVS
-669 AAGCSASIAPESGT
+669 AVGCSASIAPESGT

-703 NITYQ
+703 NITYH

-736 SNGGTGEYTP
+736 ANGGTGEYTP

-767 AGLGFIRFGGN
+767 AGLGYIRFGGN
-778 TYYSGMTVQINNM
+778 TYYSGMTVKINNM

-803 FDSQST
+803 FDNQST

-852 SDSLPTTNAQLYYD
+852 SDSLPTTNAQLYHD

-922 SKTFTFKKL
+922 SKIFTFKKL

-944 AIVMDKTGSFRPNS
+944 AVVMDKTGSFRPNS
-958 ITARAYCK
+958 ITARAFCK

-972 IECNA
+972 IECTA
-977 QDFPHIKIACQTL
+977 KDFPHIKIACQAL

-995 YSPQSVVITDSVF
+995 YSPQSVVMTDSVF

-1036 VLDGTDGIDGK
+1036 VMDGTDGIDGQ

-1091 LKDCVDGKYLKD
+1091 LKDGVDGKYLKD

-1136 GTDGRDGQ
+1136 GIDGRDGQ

-1171 ELPTTIAQFFFGSLQ
+1171 ELPTTIAQFFFGSIQ
-1186 LLHDDGVE
+1186 LLHEDGVE
-1194 WSVSHLVGCTLEGEA
+1194 WSISHLVGCTLEGET

-1233 TYKSQ
+1233 TYKTQ

-1264 QFNPDNGSYYPTS
+1264 QFNPNNGTYYPTA

-1288 ATIDLTQ
+1288 TTIDLTQ

-1316 SIQTATFFAVSG
+1316 SIQTATFFATSG

-1347 RISDGRKGNDGADAV
+1347 RISDGRRGDDGDDAV

-1375 DAEGTPASGQ
+1375 DAAGTPVSGQ
-1385 TYSTTGKLYN
+1385 TYSTTGKLYK

-1431 VTGFKAGATDSNE
+1431 VTGFKAGAIDSNE

-1454 SISREFI
+1454 SVSREFI
-1461 IHVDKVRPGAD
+1461 VHVDKVRPGAD
-1472 GKSPVVYNVVPN
+1472 GKSPVIYNVVPN
-1484 INVVNKDKE
+1484 TNVVNKNKE
-1493 TGVFTPATLAPSVRK
+1493 TGVFTPDTLTPGVRK
-1508 SYVDTNGAVAH
+1508 SYVDSNGAVAH

-1545 VTEAIGNMDDGNPL
+1545 VTEAIGNLDNGNPL

-1571 AIAKSDGIILDNQ
+1571 AIAKSDCIILDNQ
-1584 SVSAVSDGIDGTDG
+1584 SVSAISDGIDG
-1598 ADGNGIASITRTF
+1598 
-1611 AISNVSSTPNE
+1611 E
-1622 STEPQHFGNWTT
+1622 
-1634 QSPAVTEAYPHLWA
+1634 
-1648 KEVVLFTNTSS
+1648 
-1659 TTKYYHIGS
+1659 
-1668 RGDNGID
+1668 
-1675 AQDMEFVY
+1675 
-1683 IRTKTSTAPVILADN
+1683 
-1698 TYTDSKGKA
+1698 
-1707 YTSDGHLPH
+1707 
-1716 VSGNSNI
+1716 
-1723 ESDNS
+1723 
-1728 GVSGKTYECTDDPK
+1728 
-1742 GVNNVWKY
+1742 
-1750 EWEIKR
+1750 
-1756 SKGAANSNGKRTWN
+1756 
-1770 PYSGTMTLHNNF
+1770 
-1782 AESLL
+1782 
-1787 TMDITNDSDQF
+1787 
-1798 GADSESRVLVQQVRS
+1798 
-1813 TVVSMMYGTQA
+1813 
-1824 QAFLAVPSIALK
+1824 
-1836 YDDGTSVPTDVA
+1836 
-1848 AVSVS
+1848 
-1853 PNTAGQTEYTISVT
+1853 
-1867 IKATPS
+1867 
-1873 GTSPLASHSGIYV
+1873 
-1886 DITGSCSNGGPKT
+1886 
-1899 IRFSLEKV
+1899 
-1907 MSGAPGVAPVIYQ
+1907 
-1920 LNPTLKSI
+1920 
-1928 QFSRDSSNNLIPSSR
+1928 
-1943 RVTVNVLKTIGN
+1943 
-1955 TTQEITSAISGIT
+1955 
-1968 FDWGFDDN
+1968 
-1976 AATSGHTGRSIGSY
+1976 
-1990 FDVSNS
+1990 
-1996 DASSYSQVWIKLSTG
+1996 
-2011 DKETIPILKDGAK
+2011 
-2024 GTDGRNGTDG
+2024 
-2034 KDGADGKDGKSFVS
+2034 DGKSYVS
-2048 RGHWRSGEEYA
+2048 RGHWNSGEEYN

-2079 IPPLQC
+2079 VPPLQC

-2092 FLVDKNGNYIVNYP
+2092 FLVDENGNYIINYP
-2106 IVANTANWEL
+2106 IVSNTANWEL

-2129 NESDTILYDTNGKKI
+2129 NESDTILYDTNGKKV
-2144 SQDVV
+2144 SQDVI

-2161 VGAVTYGINASG
+2161 VGAATYGINASG
-2173 CTATIQG
+2173 CTATISG

-2190 TGGTVEATCTYD
+2190 TGGTVEVTCTYD
-2202 GNNYTA
+2202 GNTYTA

-2214 LVGVNKYEI
+2214 MVGVNKYEI
-2223 VPSANSVKKDPNSN
+2223 VPSANSVKKDPNNN

-2257 VRRAITAADMN
+2257 TRRALTASDMN

-2280 RGGKSEATIAIDY
+2280 RGGQSEATISINY

-2323 VIAEGVNGQ
+2323 VIAEGMNGK
-2332 NTIRVDL
+2332 NAIRVDL

-2359 TANATLY
+2359 VANATLY
-2366 DGEAPVTSAL
+2366 DGEVPVTSAL

-2381 VRSGSVITN
+2381 VRSGSVTTN
-2390 AVSGTLPGKQLVV
+2390 AVSGTLPGNQLVV
-2403 SGISSGSATIL
+2403 SGISSDAATIL
-2414 VYTRYKGYDR
+2414 VYTRYKEYER
-2424 GITLTVKKLVGVDK
+2424 GITLTLKRLVGVDK
-2438 YELSVSPNSVGKDGN
+2438 YELSVSPNSVGKNGN
-2453 TGEYDTDYIAVDV
+2453 TGAYDTDYIAVDV

-2495 ESISLGSQSISKAK
+2495 ESISLGSQSIAKAK

-2518 LRDNNNSLLDN
+2518 LMDNNNSLLDN
-2529 ENVPIVSSGT
+2529 ENVPIVSSGATGSDAVIGT
-2539 AGVDSISISAT
+2539 ALPA
-2550 PSSLIINQD
+2550 SLIINQD
-2559 ITNTDNIKNPN
+2559 ITNTSNIDSPN
-2570 LSEYVYF
+2570 LSETIIMELWEGNTKLGSNMISSLTVHQNNPHVYINNSNNTPVLSADVYVPSDRF
-2577 YLWKGGENITANITS
+2577 VIKGVAKDG
-2592 IKVNTNG
+2592 NG
-2599 KIYLATENSQ
+2599 
-2609 TTGSFTYYHP
+2609 
-2619 YLIIRGIAKS
+2619 
-2629 GDNYYS
+2629 NYYS
-2635 SAQIGLTVNFT
+2635 DANISVTVRFYV
-2646 DNGVAKTISYTL
+2646 NGSSVQKVMTVPVR
-2658 SVYVNL
+2658 VYVNL
-2664 IGTWKIT
+2664 LGTWKVT
-2671 VENGVKQEVGDR
+2671 VENGAEQKVGER

-2695 RTAWNANITE
+2695 RTAWNANISE

-2715 EQICKAGEYGANL
+2715 EQIGKASEYGANL
-2728 FGFSKGVVFSDNI
+2728 FGFSKGVTFSGNI

-2748 GFAQKSAGQI
+2748 GFAQSGSGQLSVS
-2758 WINNLGFGG
+2758 NLGFDG
-2767 KGGYFTI
+2767 KGGYFAI
-2774 SFYARMSSTSRT
+2774 SFYARMSSTSRDT
-2786 VTFKFWAVG
+2786 TFYLWANG
-2795 MLGVYNPDDAT
+2795 EDDQ
-2806 NDPIFFSRGIS
+2806 PIVFNRTIS
-2817 ASTWTKVTQ
+2817 ASSWTRVTQ
-2826 TVYIKSFEN
+2826 VVYIKSYI
-2835 DTQRGGQ
+2835 DDASRKGC
-2842 FYVDDAPGDNLLYIR
+2842 FYVNDMPSDNIIYVR
-2857 QLKIERGNEETAFT
+2857 QLKIERGKNVTEFS
-2871 PAAEDLALVGNG
+2871 PANEDLALVGNG

-2893 MATDGRIINGRKAD
+2893 MSVDRPEINGRMAD
-2907 YYVEVNPSGFPTYC
+2907 YYAYVNPSSLPTDF
-2921 IDYLYK
+2921 IDYLFK

-2947 SSYGMIITTHLY
+2947 SSYGMIITTNLY
-2959 KSGEPIISDS
+2959 KPGESIISS
-2969 SVIYD
+2969 SDVIYD
-2974 PGTNGSQMEKLRSD
+2974 PGTNGSQIEKLRSD

-3009 NNITGAN
+3009 NNVTGAS

-3046 TTEGQYRS
+3046 TIEGQYKS
-3054 LIEQSARR
+3054 LFEQTARR
-3062 VSMSVEHDLLQ
+3062 ISMSVEHDLLQ

-3080 QKITLRAD
+3080 QRIILRAD

-3103 IDATYGTLHAVD
+3103 IDATDGTLHAIN

-3124 NGGTIGGFKIGNTYI
+3124 NGGTFRGLIKTPFREPTNVFDNLEGGGCIKIATKAQANAGISLPVLDSLDGTEIDIVNLTKYNTYI
-3139 GEAEEVGGSWEG
+3139 TAAGGTGYIMLGWRRVSSIKLGYKGMICKLKAVKIDEDDETTVPSGTVIWSIINASSFKYTKKYGYNIAESSDF
-3151 TRLYNDGRLILGK
+3151 LN
-3164 TNDDYHIALR
+3164 
-3174 VYGGVEMGGKENENI
+3174 YGG
-3189 VLFTP
+3189 
-3194 SNIGNGKTLENTEA
+3194 A
-3208 ITLNGCLRLPYI
+3208 IDGMVTLNGGVYLPGILYTG
-3220 NNRLPSN
+3220 N
-3227 VGNIYNGVVY
+3227 V
-3237 YDDFGYLRLY
+3237 
-3247 NINNQNKKGV
+3247 
-3257 SPFGTYL
+3257 T
-3264 ISGESEVVLPL
+3264 
-3275 ASNIA
+3275 
-3280 GNPRLNTIWV
+3280 
-3290 KGNGDTIVRTS
+3290 
-3301 VLSNQK
+3301 
-3307 IMNSHDNGYWENNQS
+3307 
-3322 NIGGE
+3322 IGGS
-3327 SHIFVFNG
+3327 SHGRTILWRGPGTLHDTWNYFYTGGSGYMKSFSSDSNKIYMFVFDDTLTLG
-3335 TDWIDFFCSFT
+3335 DRQGAWILVD